1 MRNLSDMKANEL
13 TKCICEIAG
22 PAEKIFCDCAVTE
35 AIDAYQKKIK
45 EDIPIQQ
52 GFAMFVRDVFPV
64 LMDKHQ
70 DDVYDIFASMDGV
83 AVDEVKNRPGVQ
95 FMREVFESF
104 VLDGDLPGIFRP
116 VG

>member
-1 MRNLSDMKANEL
+1 MRNLSDMKAEEL

-45 EDIPIQQ
+45 EGMTVQQ
-52 GFAMFVRDVFPV
+52 GFSLFVREVFPV
-64 LMDKHQ
+64 LMGKHQ
-70 DDVYDIFASMDGV
+70 DEVYSIFAAMDDVPVG
-83 AVDEVKNRPGVQ
+83 EVKVRSGVQ

-104 VLDGDLPGIFRP
+104 VLDGDLPGLFRP
-116 VG
+116 VS